1 MSSLRARVLASLL
14 VLAGAGLL
22 ALAAVTYTEQRSF
35 LEGRLDQQARFAAP
49 LLHGALSRSGQ
60 GPFGE
65 HFGGAGAPA
74 GTGSG
79 STGSG
84 TGSGSTGSGSGGSG
98 SGDFGPP
105 AVAPGAGGAPGGPG
119 GGEPGG
125 PRADLQ
131 PGTYGELRDASGK
144 VLRHVFITFGQRTPA
159 APKLP
164 AQIPAGKLLTVG
176 SVTTSGPQYRVYAT
190 RDADTGGLTIA
201 AVPTTEVQQ
210 TLHHLLLVEALV
222 IAAVLITLAIVG
234 SVVVRLGLR
243 PLNRMEATAGKIAA
257 GDLSQRVSPANEST
271 EVGRLGLALNA
282 MLDRLE
288 EAFQQREASEARLRR
303 FLADASHELRTPL
316 ASIRGY
322 AELFRMGA
330 AADPAETENAMRR
343 IEEEAERMGVLVED
357 LLALARLDRPPEH
370 GHEPVDVSG
379 LAADAVADARAV
391 APERTITLE
400 ASPGASV
407 VGDPLQLRQVLA
419 NLLRNALT
427 HTPAATPVEVTVG
440 EADGEITLSV
450 RDHGPGLPTDAPEQ
464 LFERFWRTEGGR
476 ERGRGGAG
484 LGLAITRAVV
494 EAHGGSITARQASG
508 GGAEFLV
515 RLPAERA
522 PRAAEPATA

>member
-1 MSSLRARVLASLL
+1 MSSLRARILASLL

-35 LEGRLDQQARFAAP
+35 LEGRLNQQVRFAVP
-49 LLHGALSRSGQ
+49 LIHGTLSRSGQ
-60 GPFGE
+60 GPLGE
-65 HFGGAGAPA
+65 HFGVPGTPA
-74 GTGSG
+74 GSGSA

-84 TGSGSTGSGSGGSG
+84 AGGSANG

-105 AVAPGAGGAPGGPG
+105 VISPGAGGAPGGPRG
-119 GGEPGG
+119 GGSGG

-131 PGTYGELRDASGK
+131 PGTYGELRNASGK

-164 AQIPAGKLLTVG
+164 AHVPVGTLFNVG
-176 SVTTSGPQYRVYAT
+176 SVGSSGPQYRVLAS
-190 RDADTGGLTIA
+190 RDADTGQLTIA
-201 AVPTTEVQQ
+201 AVPTSEVQQ

-222 IAAVLITLAIVG
+222 IVAVLLTLAIVG
-234 SVVVRLGLR
+234 SLVVRLGLR
-243 PLNRMEATAGKIAA
+243 PLDRMEATAGKIAA
-257 GDLSQRVSPANEST
+257 GDLSHRVSPANEST

-288 EAFQQREASEARLRR
+288 DAFQQREASEARLRR

-330 AADPAETENAMRR
+330 TAEPAATENAMRR
-343 IEEEAERMGVLVED
+343 IEEEAARMGVLVED

-370 GHEPVDVSG
+370 ELELVHFSK

-391 APERTITLE
+391 APDRTITLE
-400 ASPGASV
+400 ADPAACV

-427 HTPAATPVEVTVG
+427 HTPASSPVEVAVSEDG
-440 EADGEITLSV
+440 EAVTLSV
-450 RDHGPGLPTDAPEQ
+450 RDHGPGLPTDSPEQ
-464 LFERFWRTEGGR
+464 LFERFWRAEGGR

-494 EAHGGSITARQASG
+494 EAHGGSITAVQASG
-508 GGAEFLV
+508 GGAEFRV

-522 PRAAEPATA
+522 PRPAEAAPA

>member
-14 VLAGAGLL
+14 VLATAGLL

-35 LEGRLDQQARFAAP
+35 LEGRLDQQARFAVP
-49 LLHGALSRSGQ
+49 VLHGALSRSGQ
-60 GPFGE
+60 GSLGE
-65 HFGGAGAPA
+65 RFGGAGAS
-74 GTGSG
+74 SG
-79 STGSG
+79 SATP
-84 TGSGSTGSGSGGSG
+84 SGSGASSGSPTPSG
-98 SGDFGPP
+98 SGVFGPP
-105 AVAPGAGGAPGGPG
+105 AIAPGAGGG
-119 GGEPGG
+119 PGG
-125 PRADLQ
+125 PRGGAPGGFRGGLQ

-144 VLRHVFITFGQRTPA
+144 VLRHTFIIFDQRTPA

-164 AQIPAGKLLTVG
+164 AHVPVGKLFTVG
-176 SVTTSGPQYRVYAT
+176 SVGSSGPRYRVYAS
-190 RDADTGGLTIA
+190 RDVDTGGLTIA
-201 AVPTTEVQQ
+201 AVPTSEVQQ

-222 IAAVLITLAIVG
+222 IAAVLLALAIVG
-234 SVVVRLGLR
+234 SLVVRLGLR

-257 GDLSQRVSPANEST
+257 GDLSHRVSPATEST

-330 AADPAETENAMRR
+330 TADPAAIENAIRR
-343 IEEEAERMGVLVED
+343 IEEEAARMGVLVED

-370 GHEPVDVSG
+370 ERELVQFSK

-391 APERTITLE
+391 APDRTITLE
-400 ASPGASV
+400 ADPDACV

-427 HTPAATPVEVTVG
+427 HTPAASPVEVTVC
-440 EADGEITLSV
+440 EHDGAITLSV
-450 RDHGPGLPTDAPEQ
+450 RDHGPGLPSDSPEQ
-464 LFERFWRTEGGR
+464 LFERFWRAEGGR

-484 LGLAITRAVV
+484 LGLAITLAVV
-494 EAHGGSITARQASG
+494 EAHGGTINARQASG

-515 RLPAERA
+515 RLPAA
-522 PRAAEPATA
+522 KVPRPAEAATPA

>member
-1 MSSLRARVLASLL
+1 MSSLRARILASLL

-35 LEGRLDQQARFAAP
+35 LEGRLDQQVRFAVP
-49 LLHGALSRSGQ
+49 LIHGTLSRSAQ
-60 GPFGE
+60 GGSLGE
-65 HFGGAGAPA
+65 RFGGPGSPGDSGA
-74 GTGSG
+74 
-79 STGSG
+79 
-84 TGSGSTGSGSGGSG
+84 
-98 SGDFGPP
+98 FGPP
-105 AVAPGAGGAPGGPG
+105 VISPGAGGG
-119 GGEPGG
+119 PGG
-125 PRADLQ
+125 PRGGGAGGPRDLQ

-164 AQIPAGKLLTVG
+164 AHVPLNRLFTVG
-176 SVTTSGPQYRVYAT
+176 SVGSSGPQYRVFAS
-190 RDADTGGLTIA
+190 RDVDTGGLTIA
-201 AVPTTEVQQ
+201 AVPTSEVQQ
-210 TLHHLLLVEALV
+210 TLQHLLLVEALV
-222 IAAVLITLAIVG
+222 IAAVLLTLAIVG
-234 SVVVRLGLR
+234 SLVVRLGLR
-243 PLNRMEATAGKIAA
+243 PLDRMEATAGKIAA
-257 GDLSQRVSPANEST
+257 GDLSHRVSPANEST

-330 AADPAETENAMRR
+330 TADPAATENAMRR
-343 IEEEAERMGVLVED
+343 IEEEAARMGVLVED
-357 LLALARLDRPPEH
+357 LLALARLDRPPEYE
-370 GHEPVDVSG
+370 HELVRFSK
-379 LAADAVADARAV
+379 LASDAVADARAV

-400 ASPGASV
+400 ADPAACV
-407 VGDPLQLRQVLA
+407 LGDPLQLRQVLA

-427 HTPAATPVEVTVG
+427 HTPPDSPVEVSVSEHDGTV
-440 EADGEITLSV
+440 TLSV
-450 RDHGPGLPTDAPEQ
+450 RDHGPGLPTDSPEQ
-464 LFERFWRTEGGR
+464 LFERFWRADPGR

-494 EAHGGSITARQASG
+494 EAHGGSIRARQASG

-515 RLPAERA
+515 SLPAERA
-522 PRAAEPATA
+522 PRTAETATA